1 MKELF
6 EEFIRE
12 RRYLR
17 NLSEKTLTFY
27 REVYS
32 VFDKEG
38 AWDNLSKQSLLSAI
52 VAFRERGVKVGAVNS
67 YIRGAS
73 TFLVWLAENGHI
85 EPIKLKKLREEQ
97 KVLRSLTEAELKAIY
112 SFKPKYLSEKRVHTI
127 LLMMMDTGV
136 RINEA
141 LTLKRSNIDFDN
153 LLMLVYGKG
162 NKERIIPFSYE
173 LRKILY
179 RHIKTH
185 RFELVFANRDG
196 GKLRYD
202 NVRRDLNL
210 LKERLKITDTGG
222 AFHPFRRTFSTNFIK
237 QKGNPL
243 VLQRL
248 LGHTTL
254 QQTNQYVKMVVE
266 DLQEEQQRTSLLSKL
281 RS

>member
-1 MKELF
+1 VKELF

-17 NLSEKTLTFY
+17 NLSEKTLIFY
-27 REVYS
+27 RESYRA
-32 VFDKEG
+32 FEKEG
-38 AWDNLSKQSLLSAI
+38 SWENLSKQSLLAAI
-52 VAFRERGVKVGAVNS
+52 VRFRERGVKVGAVNA

-73 TFLVWLAENGHI
+73 AFLTWLAENGHI
-85 EPIKLKKLREEQ
+85 QPTKLQKLREEQ
-97 KVLRSLTEAELKAIY
+97 KVLRSLTEAELRAIY
-112 SFKPKYLSEKRVHTI
+112 GYKPKTVGERRVHTI
-127 LLMMMDTGV
+127 LLVMMDTGV

-141 LTLKRSNIDFDN
+141 LTLKRSNVDFDN

-185 RFELVFANRDG
+185 KFDLVFANRNG
-196 GKLRYD
+196 GKMRYD
-202 NVRRDLNL
+202 NVKRDLNAI
-210 LKERLKITDTGG
+210 KERLKISDTGG
-222 AFHPFRRTFSTNFIK
+222 AFHPFRRTFSTNFIR

-281 RS
+281 R